1 MSSDSPNPK
10 EEIAA
15 SDQEQEQARQWLAE
29 ADAAAKTEDWDKTI
43 ALYRK
48 ALEFD
53 RYLDGGEAKLQWAL
67 RMRDIDKLYRD
78 GKAKVEAGQYEAAL
92 VPLRKA
98 RVMYASHYKDVD
110 ELIVQAQTELQKQKW
125 EARPT
130 GARSGSDGAQPGRG
144 SDRRW
149 IVAGLIAL
157 VLVAAGI
164 WFFFL
169 RGGSVSNSTSSS
181 NAVPVVT
188 GATSTTA
195 GGVQVID
202 VQTGSGREAQSGS
215 KLSMQ
220 YTGYLTD
227 GTKFDS
233 SLDLGQ
239 PFEFTL
245 GGGEVIKG
253 WDEGIVGMKEGG
265 KRRLIIPSQLAY
277 GAAGRPPVI
286 PPNAT
291 LIFDVELVSVK

>member
-1 MSSDSPNPK
+1 MSSNSSSP
-10 EEIAA
+10 EQEIAA
-15 SDQEQEQARQWLAE
+15 SEQEQEQAREWLAE
-29 ADAAAKTEDWDKTI
+29 ADAAAKTEDWDKSI
-43 ALYRK
+43 ASYRK

-125 EARPT
+125 EARPAGT
-130 GARSGSDGAQPGRG
+130 KGASDSTQSGRG
-144 SDRRW
+144 LDRRW
-149 IVAGLIAL
+149 IIAGLIAL
-157 VLVAAGI
+157 ALVAAGI

-181 NAVPVVT
+181 NAVPAVT
-188 GATSTTA
+188 GTTSTTP

-215 KLSMQ
+215 QLSMH

-233 SLDLGQ
+233 SLDRGQ
-239 PFEFTL
+239 PFEFQL
-245 GGGEVIKG
+245 GAGDVIKG

-265 KRRLIIPSQLAY
+265 KRRLIIPPQLGY
-277 GAAGRPPVI
+277 GAAGHPPVI

-291 LIFDVELVSVK
+291 LIFDVELLSVK